1 MQSCPRVLE
10 DEESLR
16 TRVDILRQMLLLA
29 LGASHPC
36 YRDIDDAWLSGNLD
50 RMREA
55 LDSFENLPEEE
66 KVYVLGLGHGM
77 DEITGSD

>member
-1 MQSCPRVLE
+1 MQSCPHVLE
-10 DEESLR
+10 NEESLLA
-16 TRVDILRQMLLLA
+16 RVDILRQMLLLA

-36 YRDIDDAWLSGNLD
+36 YRDIDNAWLSGNLD

-55 LDSFENLPEEE
+55 VNSFENLPEEE
-66 KVYVLGLGHGM
+66 KVYVLGMGHGT